1 MVMMTP
7 ATHQFVDRKLREAA
21 EVIEQ
26 AQGETVATK
35 GYKNFELA
43 LEVIYECRTMID
55 QETENDAVIGHLKT
69 AAVAL
74 AAFNSGVAT
83 PSVQSAIGSIGG
95 IVDEL
100 PDCPECVAG
109 DSCRANTPSASEAN
123 RPNGEA
129 GRYRPWTR
137 AIRLRVLTTPPAAD
151 S

>member
-100 PDCPECVAG
+100 PID
-109 DSCRANTPSASEAN
+109 PSVLRVIVVE
-123 RPNGEA
+123 P
-129 GRYRPWTR
+129 
-137 AIRLRVLTTPPAAD
+137 IRLALPRQTAQMGKPDGIAGGLAQFGFAF
-151 S
+151 